1 MAKKKK
7 TRVRRGKIFVSPD
20 GGETVYEQNL
30 GGTRGM
36 LVSKSQLAKDIEE
49 AELENQMIGEGAI
62 ELRRQYP
69 TLQKAWD
76 RYKTLWHL
84 INRD

>member
-7 TRVRRGKIFVSPD
+7 TKVRRGKIFVSPD

-30 GGTRGM
+30 DGTRGM